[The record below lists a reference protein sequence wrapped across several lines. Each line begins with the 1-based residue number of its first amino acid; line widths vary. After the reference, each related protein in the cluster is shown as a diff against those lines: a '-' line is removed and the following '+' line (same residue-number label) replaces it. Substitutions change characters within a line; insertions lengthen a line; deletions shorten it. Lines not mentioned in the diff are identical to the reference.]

1 MNSQGFFFCLLV
13 CLLVCSTL
21 DMSCSKSRKQS
32 EAGNGAKDLF
42 DNAQQA
48 DVEKTYQMSLVSG
61 VGTRLFHIWLYTVK
75 FR

>member
-1 MNSQGFFFCLLV
+1 
-13 CLLVCSTL
+13 
-21 DMSCSKSRKQS
+21 MSRSKSRKQS
-32 EAGNGAKDLF
+32 EAGNGAKNLF

-75 FR
+75 FRKYRFSQK